1 MLDKVFSLCY
11 NILVNKREVNIMAKV
26 ELNNI
31 IAKLNTK
38 YDALDME
45 YQNECQLNY
54 MSRRATYLDG
64 QLAIMRDIIEML
76 EDENQDQVVEEI
88 VESMFEEE
96 ELDEEPIEDDVSE
109 IGYNPYTGGFDADC

>member
-1 MLDKVFSLCY
+1 
-11 NILVNKREVNIMAKV
+11 MAKV

-96 ELDEEPIEDDVSE
+96 EIDEEPIEDDVSE
-109 IGYNPYTGGFDADC
+109 IGYNPYTGGFDADL

>member
-1 MLDKVFSLCY
+1 
-11 NILVNKREVNIMAKV
+11 MAKV
-26 ELNNI
+26 ELRNI
-31 IAKLNTK
+31 IANLNTK
-38 YDALDME
+38 YDELDRE

-76 EDENQDQVVEEI
+76 EDANEDEVVDEI

-96 ELDEEPIEDDVSE
+96 EEDFDEPIEDDVSE
-109 IGYNPYTGGFDADC
+109 IGYNPYTGGYDLDC

>member
-1 MLDKVFSLCY
+1 
-11 NILVNKREVNIMAKV
+11 MAKV
-26 ELNNI
+26 ELKNI
-31 IAKLNTK
+31 IVDLERK
-38 YDALDME
+38 YDALDRE

-76 EDENQDQVVEEI
+76 DDANEDEVVDEI

-96 ELDEEPIEDDVSE
+96 EDFDELIEDDVSE
-109 IGYNPYTGGFDADC
+109 IGYNPYTGGYDLDC

>member
-1 MLDKVFSLCY
+1 
-11 NILVNKREVNIMAKV
+11 MAKV

-31 IAKLNTK
+31 IANLNTK
-38 YDALDME
+38 YDALDRE

-64 QLAIMRDIIEML
+64 QLAILREVIEML
-76 EDENQDQVVEEI
+76 EDANEDQVVDEI

-96 ELDEEPIEDDVSE
+96 EDFEEPIEDDVSE
-109 IGYNPYTGGFDADC
+109 IGYNPYTGGFDMDC

>member
-1 MLDKVFSLCY
+1 
-11 NILVNKREVNIMAKV
+11 MAKV

-31 IAKLNTK
+31 IVNLNTK
-38 YDALDME
+38 YDELDRE

-76 EDENQDQVVEEI
+76 EDENQDQVVDEI
-88 VESMFEEE
+88 VDSMFEEE
-96 ELDEEPIEDDVSE
+96 DFEEPIEDNVSE
-109 IGYNPYTGGFDADC
+109 IGYNPYTGGYDLDC

>member
-1 MLDKVFSLCY
+1 
-11 NILVNKREVNIMAKV
+11 MAKV

-31 IAKLNTK
+31 IANLNTK
-38 YDALDME
+38 YDELDRE

-64 QLAIMRDIIEML
+64 QLAILREVIEML
-76 EDENQDQVVEEI
+76 DDANEDEVVDEI

-96 ELDEEPIEDDVSE
+96 EEPIEDDVSE
-109 IGYNPYTGGFDADC
+109 IGYNPYTGGYDLDC